1 MIDLTEMIKEQKR
14 DISRKTCS
22 VKEFAE
28 MINASENK
36 ARQLTHAQG
45 FPVIVLGKKRL
56 IVLSK
61 VDEWLERNIGSQF

>member
-14 DISRKTCS
+14 EIVRKTCS
-22 VKEFAE
+22 VKEFAG

>member
-1 MIDLTEMIKEQKR
+1 MIDLTEMINNQKR
-14 DISRKTCS
+14 EINRRTCS
-22 VKEFAE
+22 VKEFAN

-36 ARQLTHAQG
+36 ARQLTHATG

-61 VDEWLERNIGSQF
+61 VDEWLEKNIGGQF